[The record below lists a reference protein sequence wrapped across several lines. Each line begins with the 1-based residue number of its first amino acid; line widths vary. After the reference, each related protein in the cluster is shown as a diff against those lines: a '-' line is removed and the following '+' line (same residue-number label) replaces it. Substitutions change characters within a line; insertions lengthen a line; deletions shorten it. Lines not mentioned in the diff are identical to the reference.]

1 MFGHARSGLPFRAV
15 RRRPGARIAAGAW
28 LGAWLGVSGAASAD
42 CVATAADAE
51 RAWSIPPGL
60 LLAIGRVESGRYDP
74 ARRAVAPWPWTVNA
88 GGQGAY
94 FPDAAGAAAHVAGLQ
109 RQGVRSIDVGCFQ
122 VNLMHHP
129 GAFASP
135 AEGFDPARNADYAA
149 RFLASLYERTG
160 DWPTAAA
167 RYHSATPGLADAY
180 RARVLAA
187 WSRLHQDTV
196 QPGARSNHD
205 AVRPGAPG
213 ATSAPLVQA
222 IVARL
227 PSMPLPR
234 PVLAG
239 GVRVFT
245 PGEPGMDQPSRAG
258 LPRVVVPGQPSS
270 LLRPARA

>member
-1 MFGHARSGLPFRAV
+1 MRQRFSARVAC
-15 RRRPGARIAAGAW
+15 AAAGVW
-28 LGAWLGVSGAASAD
+28 LTLAGAPAAAD
-42 CVATAADAE
+42 CIATAADAE

-74 ARRAVAPWPWTVNA
+74 ARRATAPWPWTVNA
-88 GGQGAY
+88 GGQGSY

-160 DWPTAAA
+160 DWPAAAA
-167 RYHSATPGLADAY
+167 RYHSATPGLADGY

-187 WSRLHQDTV
+187 WAGVGAAPATV
-196 QPGARSNHD
+196 RTA
-205 AVRPGAPG
+205 
-213 ATSAPLVQA
+213 
-222 IVARL
+222 VARL
-227 PSMPLPR
+227 PSMP
-234 PVLAG
+234 PVSVEPQRGSTASVPARF
-239 GVRVFT
+239 GVRVFI
-245 PGEPGMDQPSRAG
+245 PGELGADQPSRAG
-258 LPRVVVPGQPSS
+258 LPRVIVPGQPSA
-270 LLRPARA
+270 LLRSVRA

>member
-1 MFGHARSGLPFRAV
+1 MFGRARSGLPFRAV
-15 RRRPGARIAAGAW
+15 RRRPGARVAAGAW
-28 LGAWLGVSGAASAD
+28 LGVWLGVSGAASAD

-51 RAWSIPPGL
+51 RAWSIPAGL

-74 ARRAVAPWPWTVNA
+74 VRRAIAPWPWTVNA

-160 DWPTAAA
+160 DWPAAAA

-187 WSRLHQDTV
+187 WSRSHQDAV
-196 QPGARSNHD
+196 QPGAPVLAQAAAMR
-205 AVRPGAPG
+205 VP
-213 ATSAPLVQA
+213 SASLVP
-222 IVARL
+222 VAHRG
-227 PSMPLPR
+227 SAA

-245 PGEPGMDQPSRAG
+245 PGESRMDQPLRAG
-258 LPRVVVPGQPSS
+258 LPRVIVPGQPSS